1 MAHCNYQIGI
11 FKYENNLIFFCNAS
25 YKYDSTNGKKN
36 IKNVEQYHIYWA
48 NYKE

>member
-25 YKYDSTNGKKN
+25 YKYDSTNGKKKYQKCRT
-36 IKNVEQYHIYWA
+36 ISHILS
-48 NYKE
+48 KL